1 MSLEER
7 PSQAGQQLRRLCSE
21 IQLFDL
27 CDLEHC
33 SYKEGRFCTRTE
45 LLARFE
51 HISDEDECAPL
62 RNAREE
68 DDLDGD
74 EELSGYDSDYDDDG
88 ETDDGYGEQE
98 E

>member
-1 MSLEER
+1 MRHEE
-7 PSQAGQQLRRLCSE
+7 PQSQAGQHVQRLCSE

-27 CDLEHC
+27 CDLEQCRH
-33 SYKEGRFCTRTE
+33 KEGRFCTRTE

-68 DDLDGD
+68 DDLDDDD
-74 EELSGYDSDYDDDG
+74 ELGGYDSDYDDDG
-88 ETDDGYGEQE
+88 ESDDGFNEQE

>member
-1 MSLEER
+1 MSQEECQ
-7 PSQAGQQLRRLCSE
+7 SQAGQQHRRLCSE

-27 CDLEHC
+27 CDLEYC
-33 SYKEGRFCTRTE
+33 SHKEGRFCARTE

-62 RNAREE
+62 RDAREE
-68 DDLDGD
+68 DDLDD
-74 EELSGYDSDYDDDG
+74 ELGGYDSDYDDDG
-88 ETDDGYGEQE
+88 ESDDGFGEQE